1 MIKVTMKPVVD
12 FDDIADELGVD
23 LSDCHFTEMAENGSY
38 VSLDCSDEAVE
49 ELKDTIEYVKD
60 HRSSREY
67 KKYLNDLYIIT
78 ELRHMGYKNS
88 ILVFIFW

>member
-1 MIKVTMKPVVD
+1 MIKVTMQPTVD
-12 FDDIADELGVD
+12 FDDISAELGVD
-23 LSDCHFTEMAENGSY
+23 LSDCHFTEMVKNGSY

-60 HRSSREY
+60 HRPREC